1 MRKLLSIFLLAFAP
15 CLIFGQANQNNF
27 NTGSGT
33 GSIPFAGVPTGS
45 CSGAQTAVNT
55 TNGNFYT
62 CNAGAWSLSSGGSG
76 NVATS
81 GTPTN
86 TQIAQWVDATHVQ
99 GVSLSSIFGPLTGDV
114 STSLYAATVNK
125 INGNSVATGAAAHQ
139 VLDCTGA
146 NTCVWKTV
154 PDCNGSTNALNYT
167 QSSDAFSCLSISAL
181 SNPMTNQYDLLV
193 GGAAGAPARFG
204 APASPSGIPQ
214 SFTYIPGTGFAYAL
228 GGIASRDVTGTTSTD
243 TVLAA
248 DCSNRV
254 NYLGS
259 VAVAVSLPTPTT
271 LAISAC
277 GTKLV
282 NNTTGSS
289 TAVTVTAASSFTIN
303 GSATPFAIVQ
313 NQYCVFSPDGA
324 SNWASDCN
332 NAGSGSGSTSS
343 STLLSVPTVNPP
355 VTTPFG
361 FSLATSAAVAN
372 TTSATS
378 LITTGTFDGSN
389 VIQADSVLPS
399 QPGPKTI
406 SVKAYGVLGTASIA
420 PTLTIT
426 PLLGGVTLSTITVP
440 VTGSLSS
447 DQWEMDYTITVTGLT
462 TANVGGCL
470 IYFGSSGGGA
480 TACSSGAVTGLAFYS
495 NQTFDVQATWSAASA
510 SNTITANALSVYP
523 TQKL

>member
-1 MRKLLSIFLLAFAP
+1 
-15 CLIFGQANQNNF
+15 
-27 NTGSGT
+27 
-33 GSIPFAGVPTGS
+33 
-45 CSGAQTAVNT
+45 
-55 TNGNFYT
+55 
-62 CNAGAWSLSSGGSG
+62 
-76 NVATS
+76 
-81 GTPTN
+81 
-86 TQIAQWVDATHVQ
+86 
-99 GVSLSSIFGPLTGDV
+99 
-114 STSLYAATVNK
+114 
-125 INGNSVATGAAAHQ
+125 
-139 VLDCTGA
+139 
-146 NTCVWKTV
+146 
-154 PDCNGSTNALNYT
+154 
-167 QSSDAFSCLSISAL
+167 
-181 SNPMTNQYDLLV
+181 
-193 GGAAGAPARFG
+193 
-204 APASPSGIPQ
+204 
-214 SFTYIPGTGFAYAL
+214 
-228 GGIASRDVTGTTSTD
+228 
-243 TVLAA
+243 
-248 DCSNRV
+248 
-254 NYLGS
+254 
-259 VAVAVSLPTPTT
+259 
-271 LAISAC
+271 
-277 GTKLV
+277 V

-313 NQYCVFSPDGA
+313 NQYCVFSPDGS